1 MLELSDVGARYGQ
14 FQALRSVSLTV
25 TEGEVVGLLGANA
38 AGKSTTLKCI
48 SRLVQHSSGSIRY
61 QESDIR
67 SWTSKRMVERGVVL
81 VPEGRQVFPFL
92 TVRENLDL
100 GSYLPEAR
108 RRRKESLE
116 QVYEW
121 MPILSERAS
130 QLGGTLSGGEQQ
142 MLAIGRAM
150 MARPSVLMLDEPSL
164 GLSPVAVQR
173 VFDLLAKFK
182 SLGMTILIVEQNVVQ
197 ALRIADRAYVLQGGA
212 TVVAGTATEL
222 ASDPIVREAYLGS
235 ANDRQSSGLKLDV
248 AKEAL
253 HERRDG

>member
-1 MLELSDVGARYGQ
+1 MLELSEVGARYGQ

-25 TEGEVVGLLGANA
+25 NKGEVVALLGANA

-48 SRLVQHSSGSIRY
+48 SRLVLHSAGSIRY
-61 QESDIR
+61 EGNDIR
-67 SWTSKRMVERGVVL
+67 NWSSKRLVQSGVVL

-108 RRRKESLE
+108 RRRRESLD

-142 MLAIGRAM
+142 LLAIGRAI
-150 MARPSVLMLDEPSL
+150 MANPRVLMLDEPSL

-182 SLGMTILIVEQNVVQ
+182 ALGMTLLLVEQNVVQ
-197 ALRIADRAYVLQGGA
+197 ALRIADRAYVLHAGA
-212 TVVAGTATEL
+212 TVLEGTAAEL
-222 ASDPIVREAYLGS
+222 ADNPTVREAYLGS
-235 ANDRQSSGLKLDV
+235 AFDTQSP
-248 AKEAL
+248 AL
-253 HERRDG
+253 NLERPQGGIS